1 MWLTSS
7 TQGSSKLNQQRQQ
20 GQLCDVSIVVQGHL
34 FRAHKAVLAASSPYF
49 CDQVLLKNS
58 RRIVLPDVMNPRVF
72 ENILLSTYTGRLVMP
87 APEIVSY
94 LTAASFLQMWH
105 VVDKCTEV
113 LEGNPTVLCQKMN
126 HGSDHQSPSSSSYNG
141 LVETFELGSGG
152 QTEFHKVQELR
163 DGENEEES
171 SKDELSCQLT
181 EHEYLPSNSST
192 EHDRLSTGM
201 TSQDGEEGTS
211 DSAEYQYTRPMYSKP
226 SIMSHKRWIHVK
238 PERFEQDCE
247 GVDNPYDEHQV
258 SESMNTIQADHSIQS
273 SGVEDFHIGDKK
285 MEAEFD
291 EQADE
296 GNYDEQVDFYG
307 SSMEEFSGER
317 ADGNLSAHRQD
328 LMMAAGYGESIDMAA
343 GIKEETSLTGFSH
356 ADKLYPCQCGKS
368 FTHKS
373 QRDRHMSMHLGLRP
387 YGCGVCGQ
395 PANSSH
401 ASPLPLVASAV
412 EHSKPRYTNA
422 ASVKLLTSLLI
433 EWSCSR
439 KVISEVTIENVHADR
454 KIPEHSL
461 HSSINHMFERERRTY
476 LQKTECGVW
485 LDWVDTPEDLL
496 APVPLK
502 CFQVVQDNQH
512 MNCLVHKLSRC
523 TTRPTSICRITQNKK
538 PTLAGKASVTPV
550 NFLILCSIK
559 VAVNSWS
566 KGCPPQK
573 LPRCVRDCPAGH
585 GSECAIS
592 SGAARTP

>member
-1 MWLTSS
+1 MESGSSSFRVEFPDFSS
-7 TQGSSKLNQQRQQ
+7 TILQKLNQQRQQ

-152 QTEFHKVQELR
+152 QPEFHKGQELR

-258 SESMNTIQADHSIQS
+258 SESMNAIQADHSIQS

-285 MEAEFD
+285 METEFD

-296 GNYDEQVDFYG
+296 SNYDEQVDFYG

-317 ADGNLSAHRQD
+317 ADGNINAHRQD
-328 LMMAAGYGESIDMAA
+328 LMMAAGYSEGIEMAT

-387 YGCGVCGQ
+387 YGCGVCGKKFKMKHHLVGHMKIHTGIKPYECNICGKRFMWRDSFHRHVTSCTKSYQ
-395 PANSSH
+395 
-401 ASPLPLVASAV
+401 ASKAEQS
-412 EHSKPRYTNA
+412 T
-422 ASVKLLTSLLI
+422 
-433 EWSCSR
+433 
-439 KVISEVTIENVHADR
+439 
-454 KIPEHSL
+454 
-461 HSSINHMFERERRTY
+461 
-476 LQKTECGVW
+476 TE
-485 LDWVDTPEDLL
+485 
-496 APVPLK
+496 
-502 CFQVVQDNQH
+502 
-512 MNCLVHKLSRC
+512 MN
-523 TTRPTSICRITQNKK
+523 
-538 PTLAGKASVTPV
+538 
-550 NFLILCSIK
+550 
-559 VAVNSWS
+559 
-566 KGCPPQK
+566 
-573 LPRCVRDCPAGH
+573 
-585 GSECAIS
+585 
-592 SGAARTP
+592 